1 MNYLRKSKEELI
13 KELKELQEENNSLKA
28 LCQNNAVCRPSAE
41 QADKL
46 AEEALRT
53 SQQITEEIINAIPVR
68 VFWKDRNLIYLG
80 CNTVFA
86 RDAGFSSPKDIIGKD
101 DYKMAW
107 HEQAELYRSDDR
119 KVIESGCSKFL
130 IEEPQTTPEGNTI
143 TLLTSKIPLRNSN
156 GEVIGILGTYMDIT
170 ERKQADEALRESEK
184 QYKYLSNQ
192 LEAILDHIPGLVF
205 YKDKK
210 NNFIRVNKYFAG
222 QQKKDRAE
230 LEGKNLTELYTK
242 EVAEKYYQDD
252 LNVINSNAENLN
264 IVEPWETPEGM
275 KWVNTSKIPF
285 IDDTGNTIGIIGISM
300 DITELKRAEEELV
313 LRNKELQKTNAE
325 KDKFFSIIAHD
336 MRSPFNAFLG
346 LTEIMTEKLQS
357 LTLDEIQKIAVNM
370 KTSANNLYRL
380 LENLLEWSLLQRG
393 LIPFDPK
400 LFLLKPL
407 ISGSVV
413 SALEAAKEKEIA
425 VSFDVPEGLS
435 VFADGNMFEGII
447 RNIFSNAVKFTPK
460 SGSITVSA
468 KSLPDNSV
476 EISIKDTGIGMKKDM
491 LNNLFRL
498 DINTSRTGTQ
508 GESSTGLGLIIC
520 KDFIEKHR
528 GKLRVESE
536 EGKGSEFYFTIPCK
550 S

>member
-68 VFWKDRNLIYLG
+68 VFWKDRNLFYLG

-86 RDAGFSSPKDIIGKD
+86 RDAGFTSPKDIIGKD

-413 SALEAAKEKEIA
+413 SALEAAKKKEIA

-447 RNIFSNAVKFTPK
+447 RNIFSNAVKFTTK
-460 SGSITVSA
+460 GESITVSA

>member
-86 RDAGFSSPKDIIGKD
+86 RDAGFTSPKDIIGKD

-413 SALEAAKEKEIA
+413 SALEAAKKKEIA

>member
-1 MNYLRKSKEELI
+1 
-13 KELKELQEENNSLKA
+13 
-28 LCQNNAVCRPSAE
+28 
-41 QADKL
+41 
-46 AEEALRT
+46 
-53 SQQITEEIINAIPVR
+53 
-68 VFWKDRNLIYLG
+68 
-80 CNTVFA
+80 
-86 RDAGFSSPKDIIGKD
+86 
-101 DYKMAW
+101 
-107 HEQAELYRSDDR
+107 
-119 KVIESGCSKFL
+119 
-130 IEEPQTTPEGNTI
+130 
-143 TLLTSKIPLRNSN
+143 
-156 GEVIGILGTYMDIT
+156 
-170 ERKQADEALRESEK
+170 
-184 QYKYLSNQ
+184 
-192 LEAILDHIPGLVF
+192 
-205 YKDKK
+205 
-210 NNFIRVNKYFAG
+210 
-222 QQKKDRAE
+222 
-230 LEGKNLTELYTK
+230 
-242 EVAEKYYQDD
+242 
-252 LNVINSNAENLN
+252 
-264 IVEPWETPEGM
+264 M

>member
-68 VFWKDRNLIYLG
+68 VFWKDRNLFYLG

>member
-86 RDAGFSSPKDIIGKD
+86 RDAGFTSPKDIIGKD

-222 QQKKDRAE
+222 QQRKDKAE

-242 EVAEKYYQDD
+242 EVADKYYQDD
-252 LNVINSNAENLN
+252 LSVINSNAAKLN

-336 MRSPFNAFLG
+336 MRSPFNGFLG
-346 LTEIMTEKLQS
+346 LTEIMAEGLQS

-413 SALEAAKEKEIA
+413 SALEAAKKKEIA

-447 RNIFSNAVKFTPK
+447 RNIFSNAVKFTTK
-460 SGSITVSA
+460 GESITVSA